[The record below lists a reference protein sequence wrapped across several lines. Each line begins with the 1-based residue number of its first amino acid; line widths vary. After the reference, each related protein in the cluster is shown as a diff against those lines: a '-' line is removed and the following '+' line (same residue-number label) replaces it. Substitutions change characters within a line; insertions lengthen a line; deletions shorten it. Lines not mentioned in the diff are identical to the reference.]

1 MSEAGNG
8 AYDEIFPEPVGLIG
22 MDGQKES
29 GGESKDDSLPL
40 LSFASCFFRLYAP
53 PFGMV
58 RVAGFRI
65 PQVERCAE

>member
-1 MSEAGNG
+1 MISR
-8 AYDEIFPEPVGLIG
+8 
-22 MDGQKES
+22 DGQKGS
-29 GGESKDDSLPL
+29 GRESKEDSLPL
-40 LSFASCFFRLYAP
+40 LLLTFCFFRSYAL